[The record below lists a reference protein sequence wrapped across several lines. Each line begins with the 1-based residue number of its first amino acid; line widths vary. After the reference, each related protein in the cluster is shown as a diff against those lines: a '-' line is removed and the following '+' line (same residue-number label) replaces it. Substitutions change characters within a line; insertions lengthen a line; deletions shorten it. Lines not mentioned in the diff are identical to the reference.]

1 MSQVEQ
7 DQQTQQE
14 PDIFEE
20 YENSRSLLRFWD
32 SSKLP
37 LILQSE
43 AAECGLASL
52 AMVAGYHGFHTD
64 LVSLRQTFNISIEGC
79 TLLDIMHFGEKLGLA
94 SRPLRIELEELELL
108 QTPCILH
115 WDLNHF
121 VVLKKANN
129 KRIVIHDPGNGEKTY
144 SLEEASKHFTGVALE
159 MLPTKE
165 FEKREQKPTLKF
177 SDFWSRISGLKRS
190 LLLIFSLSLLLQV
203 FTLASP
209 YYIQLVIDDVVL
221 TGDTSLLTVLALGFF
236 LVLVFETGTNMLRGF
251 TLLHFGNQ
259 MNIQLGANLFHHLV
273 RLPLTY
279 FEKRHMGDVV
289 SRFGSLQQVKQLLT
303 TGVIEAIIDGLMAII
318 TLAMIFFYSPTLSLV
333 VLAAVVLYALVRV
346 AMYRPFRA
354 ISEQE
359 IMARAEENSNFME
372 TVRGIQTIKL
382 FGSEVKREGQW
393 QNRYAKAINQSI
405 RLGNFQIGYDAI
417 NRILFGVENILVVF
431 LAAKLVIAG
440 GFSTGMLFAFMA
452 YKRQFMDKTAKLIE
466 KFIEFKMLG
475 LHFDRIADIALTDR
489 EILQPAQFKKH
500 VVQGGI
506 ELRNVTFRYSD
517 ATPNVLNDLSLTI
530 QPGESVAI
538 TGPSGCGKS
547 TLLKIMLGLIQPS
560 SGDILIDGV
569 PLAQIGARQYRQQI
583 AAVMQDDELLSGS
596 VADNIAFFESPLDMQ
611 RVVYCAELAA
621 IHDDISAMPMGYD
634 SLIGDMGSS
643 LSGGQ
648 KQRIILARALYKN
661 PQILFMDEATSH
673 LDTKLEAD
681 INEAV
686 SRLKITRI
694 IIAHRKETIASAS
707 REIKLKK
714 GQQAEPTKVTNTDQ
728 QDS

>member
-1 MSQVEQ
+1 MHEV
-7 DQQTQQE
+7 D
-14 PDIFEE
+14 
-20 YENSRSLLRFWD
+20 ENVVNKLQFWSRNSL
-32 SSKLP
+32 P
-37 LILQSE
+37 IILQSE

-52 AMVAGYHGFHTD
+52 AMVACYHGYQTD
-64 LVSLRQTFNISIEGC
+64 LVSIRQKFSISLEGA
-79 TLLDIMHFGEKLGLA
+79 TLLDIMGFAEQLKL
-94 SRPLRIELEELELL
+94 STRPLRIELEDLDAL

-121 VVLKKANN
+121 VVLKKANE
-129 KRIVIHDPGNGEKTY
+129 KRIVIHDPAKGEKTLT
-144 SLEEASKHFTGVALE
+144 LEEASKHFTGVALE
-159 MLPTKE
+159 LTPTKD
-165 FEKREQKPTLKF
+165 FEKQESKPTLKF

-190 LLLIFSLSLLLQV
+190 LLLIFLLSMLLQV
-203 FTLASP
+203 FTLAAP

-221 TGDTSLLTVLALGFF
+221 TGDTSLLTVLAVGFF
-236 LVLVFETGTNMLRGF
+236 LVLIFEIATNALRGF

-273 RLPLTY
+273 RLPISY

-318 TLAMIFFYSPTLSLV
+318 TLAMIFFYSPTLS
-333 VLAAVVLYALVRV
+333 AVVLVAVFAYAGVRI
-346 AMYRPFRA
+346 AMYKPYRA

-393 QNRYAKAINQSI
+393 QNRYANAINQNI
-405 RLGNFQIGYDAI
+405 RIGNFNIGYDAV
-417 NRILFGVENILVVF
+417 NRALFGIENIVVVY
-431 LAAKLVIAG
+431 LAAHLVIQG
-440 GFSTGMLFAFMA
+440 GFSTGMLFAFMS
-452 YKRQFMDKTAKLIE
+452 YKRQFMEKTANLIE

-475 LHFDRIADIALTDR
+475 LHFDRIADIALTEKED
-489 EILQPAQFKKH
+489 LQPANLKRH
-500 VVQGGI
+500 TLEGDI
-506 ELRNVTFRYSD
+506 EVRNLSFAYSD
-517 ATPNVLNDLSLTI
+517 ATPNVLENLSLQI
-530 QPGESVAI
+530 KAGESVAI

-547 TLLKIMLGLIQPS
+547 TLLKLLLGLNKAK
-560 SGDILIDGV
+560 SGEVLIDGV
-569 PLAQIGARQYRQQI
+569 PLEQIGARQYRQQI

-596 VADNIAFFESPLDMQ
+596 VADNIAFFDTPVDME
-611 RVVYCAELAA
+611 RVVYCAQLAA
-621 IHDDISAMPMGYD
+621 IHDDIAQMPMGYD

-648 KQRIILARALYKN
+648 KQRIILARALYKQ
-661 PQILFMDEATSH
+661 PKILFMDEATSH
-673 LDTKLEAD
+673 LDTNLEAD

-686 SRLKITRI
+686 SRLDITRV
-694 IIAHRKETIASAS
+694 IIAHRKETIASAD

-714 GQQAEPTKVTNTDQ
+714 VKEQLAEQA
-728 QDS
+728 

>member
-1 MSQVEQ
+1 MHEV
-7 DQQTQQE
+7 D
-14 PDIFEE
+14 
-20 YENSRSLLRFWD
+20 ENVVNKLQFWSRNSL
-32 SSKLP
+32 P
-37 LILQSE
+37 IILQSE

-52 AMVAGYHGFHTD
+52 AMVACYHGYQTD
-64 LVSLRQTFNISIEGC
+64 LVSIRQKFSISLEGA
-79 TLLDIMHFGEKLGLA
+79 TLLDIMGFAEQLKL
-94 SRPLRIELEELELL
+94 STRPLRIELEDLDAL

-121 VVLKKANN
+121 VVLKKANE
-129 KRIVIHDPGNGEKTY
+129 KRIVIHDPAKGEKTLT
-144 SLEEASKHFTGVALE
+144 LEEASKHFTGVALE
-159 MLPTKE
+159 LTPTKD
-165 FEKREQKPTLKF
+165 FEKQESKPTLKF

-190 LLLIFSLSLLLQV
+190 LLLIFLLSMLLQV
-203 FTLASP
+203 FTLAAP

-221 TGDTSLLTVLALGFF
+221 TGDTSLLTVLAVGFF
-236 LVLVFETGTNMLRGF
+236 LVLIFEIATNALRGF

-273 RLPLTY
+273 RLPISY

-318 TLAMIFFYSPTLSLV
+318 TLAMIFFYSPTLS
-333 VLAAVVLYALVRV
+333 AVVLVAVFAYAGVRI
-346 AMYRPFRA
+346 AMYKPYRA

-393 QNRYAKAINQSI
+393 QNRYANAINQNI
-405 RLGNFQIGYDAI
+405 RIGNFNIGYDAV
-417 NRILFGVENILVVF
+417 NRALFGIENIVVVY
-431 LAAKLVIAG
+431 LAAHLVIQG
-440 GFSTGMLFAFMA
+440 GFSTGMLFAFMS
-452 YKRQFMDKTAKLIE
+452 YKRQFMEKTANLIE

-475 LHFDRIADIALTDR
+475 LHFDRIADIALTEKED
-489 EILQPAQFKKH
+489 LQPANLKRH
-500 VVQGGI
+500 TLEGGI
-506 ELRNVTFRYSD
+506 EVRNVSFAYSD
-517 ATPNVLNDLSLTI
+517 ATPNVLDNLSLQI
-530 QPGESVAI
+530 KAGESVAI

-547 TLLKIMLGLIQPS
+547 TLLKLLLGLNKAK
-560 SGDILIDGV
+560 SGEVLIDGV
-569 PLAQIGARQYRQQI
+569 PLEQIGARQYRQQI

-596 VADNIAFFESPLDMQ
+596 VADNIAFFDSPVDME
-611 RVVYCAELAA
+611 RVVYCAQLAA
-621 IHDDISAMPMGYD
+621 IHDDIAQMPMGYD

-648 KQRIILARALYKN
+648 KQRIILARALYKQ
-661 PQILFMDEATSH
+661 PKILFMDEATSH
-673 LDTKLEAD
+673 LDTNLEAD

-686 SRLKITRI
+686 SRLDITRV
-694 IIAHRKETIASAS
+694 IIAHRKETIASAD

-714 GQQAEPTKVTNTDQ
+714 VKEQLAEQA
-728 QDS
+728 

>member
-1 MSQVEQ
+1 MY
-7 DQQTQQE
+7 
-14 PDIFEE
+14 EE
-20 YENSRSLLRFWD
+20 DENVVNKLQFWSRNSL
-32 SSKLP
+32 P
-37 LILQSE
+37 IILQSE

-52 AMVAGYHGFHTD
+52 AMVACYHGYQTD
-64 LVSLRQTFNISIEGC
+64 LVSIRQKFSISLEGA
-79 TLLDIMHFGEKLGLA
+79 TLLDIMGFAEQLNL
-94 SRPLRIELEELELL
+94 STRPLRIELEDLDAL

-121 VVLKKANN
+121 VVLKKANE
-129 KRIVIHDPGNGEKTY
+129 KRIVIHDPAKGEKTLT
-144 SLEEASKHFTGVALE
+144 LEEASKHFTGVALE
-159 MLPTKE
+159 LTPTKD
-165 FEKREQKPTLKF
+165 FEKQESKPTLKF

-190 LLLIFSLSLLLQV
+190 LLLIFLLSMLLQV
-203 FTLASP
+203 FTLAAP

-221 TGDTSLLTVLALGFF
+221 TGDTSLLTVLAVGFF
-236 LVLVFETGTNMLRGF
+236 LVLVFEIATNALRGF

-273 RLPLTY
+273 RLPISY

-318 TLAMIFFYSPTLSLV
+318 TLAMIFFYSPTLS
-333 VLAAVVLYALVRV
+333 AVVLVAVFAYAGVRI
-346 AMYRPFRA
+346 AMYKPYRA

-393 QNRYAKAINQSI
+393 QNRYANAINQNI
-405 RLGNFQIGYDAI
+405 RIGNFNIGYDAI
-417 NRILFGVENILVVF
+417 KRALFGIENIVVVY
-431 LAAKLVIAG
+431 LAAHLVIQG
-440 GFSTGMLFAFMA
+440 GFSTGMLFAFMS
-452 YKRQFMDKTAKLIE
+452 YKRQFMEKTANLIE

-475 LHFDRIADIALTDR
+475 LHFDRIADIALTEKED
-489 EILQPAQFKKH
+489 LQPENIKRH
-500 VVQGGI
+500 TLEGDI
-506 ELRNVTFRYSD
+506 EVNNVSFAYSD
-517 ATPNVLNDLSLTI
+517 ATPNVLDNLTLKI
-530 QPGESVAI
+530 KAGESVAI

-547 TLLKIMLGLIQPS
+547 TLLKILLGLNKAK
-560 SGDILIDGV
+560 SGEVLIDGV
-569 PLAQIGARQYRQQI
+569 PLEQIGARQYRQQI

-596 VADNIAFFESPLDMQ
+596 VSDNIAFFDSPVDME
-611 RVVYCAELAA
+611 RVVYCAQLAA
-621 IHDDISAMPMGYD
+621 IHDDIAQMPMGYD

-648 KQRIILARALYKN
+648 KQRIILARALYKQ
-661 PQILFMDEATSH
+661 PKILFMDEATSH
-673 LDTKLEAD
+673 LDTHLEAD

-686 SRLKITRI
+686 SRLDITRV
-694 IIAHRKETIASAS
+694 IIAHRKETIASAD

-714 GQQAEPTKVTNTDQ
+714 VKEKLEEQV
-728 QDS
+728 

>member
-1 MSQVEQ
+1 MY
-7 DQQTQQE
+7 
-14 PDIFEE
+14 EE
-20 YENSRSLLRFWD
+20 DENVVNKLQFWSRNSL
-32 SSKLP
+32 P
-37 LILQSE
+37 IILQSE

-52 AMVAGYHGFHTD
+52 AMVACYHGYQTD
-64 LVSLRQTFNISIEGC
+64 LVSIRQKFSISLEGA
-79 TLLDIMHFGEKLGLA
+79 TLLDIMGFAEQLNL
-94 SRPLRIELEELELL
+94 STRPLRIELEDLDAL

-121 VVLKKANN
+121 VVLKKANE
-129 KRIVIHDPGNGEKTY
+129 KRIVIHDPAKGEKTLT
-144 SLEEASKHFTGVALE
+144 LEEASKHFTGVALE
-159 MLPTKE
+159 LTPTKD
-165 FEKREQKPTLKF
+165 FEKQESKPTLKF

-190 LLLIFSLSLLLQV
+190 LLLIFLLSMLLQV
-203 FTLASP
+203 FTLAAP

-221 TGDTSLLTVLALGFF
+221 TGDTSLLTVLAVGFF
-236 LVLVFETGTNMLRGF
+236 LVLVFEIATNALRGF

-273 RLPLTY
+273 RLPISY

-318 TLAMIFFYSPTLSLV
+318 TLAMIFFYSPTLS
-333 VLAAVVLYALVRV
+333 AVVLVAVFAYAGVRI
-346 AMYRPFRA
+346 AMYKPYRA

-393 QNRYAKAINQSI
+393 QNRYANAINQNI
-405 RLGNFQIGYDAI
+405 RIGNFNIGYDAI
-417 NRILFGVENILVVF
+417 NRALFGIENIVVVY
-431 LAAKLVIAG
+431 LAAHLVIQG
-440 GFSTGMLFAFMA
+440 GFSTGMLFAFMS
-452 YKRQFMDKTAKLIE
+452 YKRQFMEKTANLIE

-475 LHFDRIADIALTDR
+475 LHFDRIADIALTEKED
-489 EILQPAQFKKH
+489 LQPENIKRH
-500 VVQGGI
+500 TLEGDI
-506 ELRNVTFRYSD
+506 EVNNVSFAYSD
-517 ATPNVLNDLSLTI
+517 ATPNVLDNLTLKI
-530 QPGESVAI
+530 KAGESVAI

-547 TLLKIMLGLIQPS
+547 TLLKILLGLNKAK
-560 SGDILIDGV
+560 SGKVLIDGV
-569 PLAQIGARQYRQQI
+569 PLEQIGARQYRQQI

-596 VADNIAFFESPLDMQ
+596 VSDNIAFFDSPVDME
-611 RVVYCAELAA
+611 RVVYCAQLAA
-621 IHDDISAMPMGYD
+621 IHDDIAQMPMGYD

-648 KQRIILARALYKN
+648 KQRIILARALYKQ
-661 PQILFMDEATSH
+661 PKILFMDEATSH
-673 LDTKLEAD
+673 LDTHLEAD

-686 SRLKITRI
+686 SRLDITRV
-694 IIAHRKETIASAS
+694 IIAHRKETIASAD

-714 GQQAEPTKVTNTDQ
+714 VA
-728 QDS
+728 DSIEEKR

>member
-1 MSQVEQ
+1 MH
-7 DQQTQQE
+7 
-14 PDIFEE
+14 EE
-20 YENSRSLLRFWD
+20 DESVVNKLQFWSRNS
-32 SSKLP
+32 LP
-37 LILQSE
+37 IILQSE

-52 AMVAGYHGFHTD
+52 AMVACYHGYQTD
-64 LVSLRQTFNISIEGC
+64 LVSIRQKFSISLEGA
-79 TLLDIMHFGEKLGLA
+79 TLLDIMGFAEQLKL
-94 SRPLRIELEELELL
+94 STRPLRIELEDLDAL

-121 VVLKKANN
+121 VVLKKANE
-129 KRIVIHDPGNGEKTY
+129 KRIVIHDPAKGEKTLT
-144 SLEEASKHFTGVALE
+144 LEEASKHFTGVALE
-159 MLPTKE
+159 LTPTKD
-165 FEKREQKPTLKF
+165 FEKQESKPTLRF

-190 LLLIFSLSLLLQV
+190 LLLIFLLSLLLQV
-203 FTLASP
+203 FTLAAP

-221 TGDTSLLTVLALGFF
+221 TGDTSLLTVLAVGFF
-236 LVLVFETGTNMLRGF
+236 LVLVFEIATNALRGF

-273 RLPLTY
+273 RLPISY

-318 TLAMIFFYSPTLSLV
+318 TLAMIFFYSPTLS
-333 VLAAVVLYALVRV
+333 AVVLVAVFAYAGVRI
-346 AMYRPFRA
+346 AMYKPYRA

-393 QNRYAKAINQSI
+393 QNRYANAINQNI
-405 RLGNFQIGYDAI
+405 RIGNFNIGYEAI
-417 NRILFGVENILVVF
+417 NRALFGIENIVVVY
-431 LAAKLVIAG
+431 LAAHLVIQG
-440 GFSTGMLFAFMA
+440 GFSTGMLFAFMS
-452 YKRQFMDKTAKLIE
+452 YKRQFMEKTANLIE

-475 LHFDRIADIALTDR
+475 LHFERIADIALTEKED
-489 EILQPAQFKKH
+489 LQPTNIKRH
-500 VVQGGI
+500 SI
-506 ELRNVTFRYSD
+506 EGDIEIKGVSFAYSD
-517 ATPNVLNDLSLTI
+517 ATPNVLDNLSLKI
-530 QPGESVAI
+530 KAGESVAI

-547 TLLKIMLGLIQPS
+547 TLLKLLLGLNKAK
-560 SGDILIDGV
+560 SGEVLIDGV
-569 PLAQIGARQYRQQI
+569 PLEQIGARQYRQQI

-596 VADNIAFFESPLDMQ
+596 VSDNIAFFDSPVDME
-611 RVVYCAELAA
+611 RVVYCAQLAA
-621 IHDDISAMPMGYD
+621 IHDDIAQMPMGYD

-648 KQRIILARALYKN
+648 KQRIILARALYKQ
-661 PQILFMDEATSH
+661 PKILFMDEATSH
-673 LDTKLEAD
+673 LDTNLEAD

-686 SRLKITRI
+686 SRLDITRV
-694 IIAHRKETIASAS
+694 IIAHRKETIASAD

-714 GQQAEPTKVTNTDQ
+714 VKDKLQEQA
-728 QDS
+728 

>member
-1 MSQVEQ
+1 MH
-7 DQQTQQE
+7 
-14 PDIFEE
+14 EE
-20 YENSRSLLRFWD
+20 DESVVNKLQFWSRNS
-32 SSKLP
+32 LP
-37 LILQSE
+37 IILQSE

-52 AMVAGYHGFHTD
+52 AMVACYHGYQTD
-64 LVSLRQTFNISIEGC
+64 LVSIRQKFSISLEGA
-79 TLLDIMHFGEKLGLA
+79 TLLDIMGFAEQLKL
-94 SRPLRIELEELELL
+94 STRPLRIELEDLDAL

-121 VVLKKANN
+121 VVLKKANE
-129 KRIVIHDPGNGEKTY
+129 KRIVIHDPAKGEKTLT
-144 SLEEASKHFTGVALE
+144 LEEASKHFTGVALE
-159 MLPTKE
+159 LTPTKD
-165 FEKREQKPTLKF
+165 FEKQESKPTLRF

-190 LLLIFSLSLLLQV
+190 LLLIFLLSLLLQV
-203 FTLASP
+203 FTLAAP

-221 TGDTSLLTVLALGFF
+221 TGDTSLLTVLAVGFF
-236 LVLVFETGTNMLRGF
+236 LVLVFEIATNALRGF

-273 RLPLTY
+273 RLPISY

-318 TLAMIFFYSPTLSLV
+318 TLAMIFFYSPTLS
-333 VLAAVVLYALVRV
+333 AVVLVAVFAYAGVRI
-346 AMYRPFRA
+346 AMYKPYRA

-393 QNRYAKAINQSI
+393 QNRYANAINQNI
-405 RLGNFQIGYDAI
+405 RIGNFNIGYEAI
-417 NRILFGVENILVVF
+417 NRALFGIENIVVVY
-431 LAAKLVIAG
+431 LAAHLVIQG
-440 GFSTGMLFAFMA
+440 GFSTGMLFAFMS
-452 YKRQFMDKTAKLIE
+452 YKRQFMEKTANLIE

-475 LHFDRIADIALTDR
+475 LHFERIADIALTEKED
-489 EILQPAQFKKH
+489 LQPTNIKRH
-500 VVQGGI
+500 SI
-506 ELRNVTFRYSD
+506 EGDIEIKGLSFAYSD
-517 ATPNVLNDLSLTI
+517 ATPNVLDNLSLKI
-530 QPGESVAI
+530 KAGESVAI

-547 TLLKIMLGLIQPS
+547 TLLKLLLGLNKAK
-560 SGDILIDGV
+560 SGEVLIDGV
-569 PLAQIGARQYRQQI
+569 PLEQIGARQYRQQI

-596 VADNIAFFESPLDMQ
+596 VSDNIAFFDSPVDME
-611 RVVYCAELAA
+611 RVVYCAQLAA
-621 IHDDISAMPMGYD
+621 IHDDIAQMPMGYD

-648 KQRIILARALYKN
+648 KQRIILARALYKQ
-661 PQILFMDEATSH
+661 PKILFMDEATSH
-673 LDTKLEAD
+673 LDTNLEAD

-686 SRLKITRI
+686 SRLDITRV
-694 IIAHRKETIASAS
+694 IIAHRKETIASAD

-714 GQQAEPTKVTNTDQ
+714 VKDKLQEQA
-728 QDS
+728 

>member
-1 MSQVEQ
+1 MSQQESQ
-7 DQQTQQE
+7 DV
-14 PDIFEE
+14 DIFDE
-20 YENSRSLLRFWD
+20 YDNSRHLLRFW
-32 SSKLP
+32 SNNKLP

-52 AMVAGYHGFHTD
+52 AMVAGYHGYHTD
-64 LVSLRQTFNISIEGC
+64 LVSLRRMFSISIEGC
-79 TLLDIMHFGEKLGLA
+79 TLLDIMHFAEKLGMA
-94 SRPLRIELEELELL
+94 TRPLRIELEELELL
-108 QTPCILH
+108 QTPSILH

-121 VVLKKANN
+121 VVLKKAND
-129 KRIVIHDPGNGEKTY
+129 KQITIHDPANGEKTY

-159 MLPTKE
+159 LLPTKE
-165 FEKREQKPTLKF
+165 FEKQEHKPTLRL

-190 LLLIFSLSLLLQV
+190 LVLIFSLSLLLQL

-209 YYIQLVIDDVVL
+209 YYIQLVIDDVIL
-221 TGDTSLLTVLALGFF
+221 TGDTSLLTVLAVGFF
-236 LVLVFETGTNMLRGF
+236 LVLAFETATNALRGF

-279 FEKRHMGDVV
+279 FEKRHMGDIV

-303 TGVIEAIIDGLMAII
+303 TGVIEAIIDGLMALV

-333 VLAAVVLYALVRV
+333 VLGAVILYALVRV
-346 AMYRPFRA
+346 AMYQPYRA

-359 IMARAEENSNFME
+359 IMARAEEHSNFME

-405 RLGNFQIGYDAI
+405 RLGNFNIGYDAV
-417 NRILFGVENILVVF
+417 NRILFGVENILVVY

-452 YKRQFMDKTAKLIE
+452 YKRQFMDKSAKLIE

-475 LHFDRIADIALTDR
+475 LHFDRIADIALTER
-489 EILQPAQFKKH
+489 EELQPLQFKKH
-500 VVQGGI
+500 AVKGAI

-517 ATPNVLNDLSLTI
+517 ATPNVLQHLNLTI
-530 QPGESVAI
+530 QAGESVAI

-547 TLLKIMLGLIQPS
+547 TLLKMMLGLIHPS
-560 SGDILIDGV
+560 EGEVLIDGI
-569 PLAQIGARQYRQQI
+569 PLKQIGARQYRQQI

-596 VADNIAFFESPLDMQ
+596 VADNIAFFESPVDME

-648 KQRIILARALYKN
+648 KQRIILARALYKQ
-661 PQILFMDEATSH
+661 PRILFMDEATSH

-686 SRLKITRI
+686 SSLKITRV
-694 IIAHRKETIASAS
+694 IIAHRKETIASAE

-714 GQQAEPTKVTNTDQ
+714 TSEAKCGA
-728 QDS
+728 

>member
-1 MSQVEQ
+1 MSNVNESNN
-7 DQQTQQE
+7 DQLFDNPSDKLE
-14 PDIFEE
+14 
-20 YENSRSLLRFWD
+20 FW
-32 SSKLP
+32 SSNALP

-52 AMVAGYHGFHTD
+52 AMVAGYHGYHTD
-64 LVSLRQTFNISIEGC
+64 LVSLRQRFSISIEGC
-79 TLLDIMHFGEKLGLA
+79 TLLDIMHFAEKLGMA
-94 SRPLRIELEELELL
+94 TRPLRIELDELELL
-108 QTPCILH
+108 QTPSILH
-115 WDLNHF
+115 WDMNHF
-121 VVLKKANN
+121 VVLKKATS
-129 KRIVIHDPGNGEKTY
+129 KKVVIHDPANGEKTY
-144 SLEEASKHFTGVALE
+144 TLAEASKHFTGVALE
-159 MLPTKE
+159 VVPTKQ
-165 FEKREQKPTLKF
+165 FEKQEKQPSLRF
-177 SDFWSRISGLKRS
+177 SDFWDRISGLKRS

-209 YYIQLVIDDVVL
+209 YYIQLVIDDVIL
-221 TGDTSLLTVLALGFF
+221 SGDTSLLTVLAVGFF
-236 LVLVFETGTNMLRGF
+236 LVLGFEIATNALRGF

-279 FEKRHMGDVV
+279 FEKRHMGDIV

-303 TGVIEAIIDGLMAII
+303 QGVIEALIDGLMALV
-318 TLAMIFFYSPTLSLV
+318 TLGMIFFYSPMLSLV
-333 VLAAVVLYALVRV
+333 VLGAVLLYALVRIV
-346 AMYRPFRA
+346 LYRPFRN

-393 QNRYAKAINQSI
+393 QNRYAKAINQNI
-405 RLGNFQIGYDAI
+405 RLGNFNIGYDAI
-417 NRILFGVENILVVF
+417 NRALFGIENIIVIF

-452 YKRQFMDKTAKLIE
+452 YKRQFIDKTAKLID

-475 LHFDRIADIALTDR
+475 LHFDRIADIALTER
-489 EILQPAQFKKH
+489 EQLEPVQFKAH
-500 VVQGGI
+500 RVVGKIQ
-506 ELRNVTFRYSD
+506 LRNVAFRYSD
-517 ATPNVLNDLSLTI
+517 ATPNVLNNVNLTI
-530 QPGESVAI
+530 HAGESVAI

-547 TLLKIMLGLIQPS
+547 TLLKIMLGLVKPS
-560 SGDILIDGV
+560 SGDVLIDDV
-569 PLAQIGARQYRQQI
+569 PLNSIGARQYRLQI

-596 VADNIAFFESPLDMQ
+596 VADNIAFFESPIDME
-611 RVVYCAELAA
+611 RVVYCAELAS

-648 KQRIILARALYKN
+648 KQRIILARALYKQ

-686 SRLKITRI
+686 SRLKITRV
-694 IIAHRKETIASAS
+694 IIAHRKETIASAD
-707 REIKLKK
+707 REIKLEKHIIQPAK
-714 GQQAEPTKVTNTDQ
+714 EQAQ
-728 QDS
+728 

>member
-1 MSQVEQ
+1 MHEV
-7 DQQTQQE
+7 D
-14 PDIFEE
+14 
-20 YENSRSLLRFWD
+20 ENVVNKLQFWSRNSL
-32 SSKLP
+32 P
-37 LILQSE
+37 IILQSE

-52 AMVAGYHGFHTD
+52 AMVACYHGYQTD
-64 LVSLRQTFNISIEGC
+64 LVSIRQKFSISLEGA
-79 TLLDIMHFGEKLGLA
+79 TLLDIMGFAEQLKL
-94 SRPLRIELEELELL
+94 STRPLRIELEDLDAL

-121 VVLKKANN
+121 VVLKKANE
-129 KRIVIHDPGNGEKTY
+129 KRIVIHDPAKGEKTLT
-144 SLEEASKHFTGVALE
+144 LEEASKHFTGVALE
-159 MLPTKE
+159 LTPTKD
-165 FEKREQKPTLKF
+165 FEKQESKPTLRF

-190 LLLIFSLSLLLQV
+190 LLLIFLLSMLLQV
-203 FTLASP
+203 FTLAAP

-221 TGDTSLLTVLALGFF
+221 TGDTSLLTVLAVGFF
-236 LVLVFETGTNMLRGF
+236 LVLIFEIATNALRGF

-273 RLPLTY
+273 RLPISY

-318 TLAMIFFYSPTLSLV
+318 TLAMIFFYSPTLS
-333 VLAAVVLYALVRV
+333 AVVLVAVFAYAGVRI
-346 AMYRPFRA
+346 AMYKPYRA

-393 QNRYAKAINQSI
+393 QNRYANAINQNI
-405 RLGNFQIGYDAI
+405 RIGNFNIGYDAV
-417 NRILFGVENILVVF
+417 NRALFGIENIVVVY
-431 LAAKLVIAG
+431 LAAHLVIQG
-440 GFSTGMLFAFMA
+440 GFSTGMLFAFMS
-452 YKRQFMDKTAKLIE
+452 YKRQFMEKTANLIE

-475 LHFDRIADIALTDR
+475 LHFDRIADIALTEKED
-489 EILQPAQFKKH
+489 LQPANLKRH
-500 VVQGGI
+500 TLEGGI
-506 ELRNVTFRYSD
+506 EVRNVSFAYSD
-517 ATPNVLNDLSLTI
+517 ATPNVLDNLSLQI
-530 QPGESVAI
+530 KAGESVAI

-547 TLLKIMLGLIQPS
+547 TLLKLLLGLNKAK
-560 SGDILIDGV
+560 SGEVLIDGV
-569 PLAQIGARQYRQQI
+569 PLEQIGARQYRQQI

-596 VADNIAFFESPLDMQ
+596 VADNIAFFDSPVDME
-611 RVVYCAELAA
+611 RVVYCAQLAA
-621 IHDDISAMPMGYD
+621 IHDDIAQMPMGYD

-648 KQRIILARALYKN
+648 KQRIILARALYKQ
-661 PQILFMDEATSH
+661 PKILFMDEATSH
-673 LDTKLEAD
+673 LDTNLEAD

-686 SRLKITRI
+686 SRLDITRV
-694 IIAHRKETIASAS
+694 IIAHRKETIASAD

-714 GQQAEPTKVTNTDQ
+714 VKEQLAEQV
-728 QDS
+728 